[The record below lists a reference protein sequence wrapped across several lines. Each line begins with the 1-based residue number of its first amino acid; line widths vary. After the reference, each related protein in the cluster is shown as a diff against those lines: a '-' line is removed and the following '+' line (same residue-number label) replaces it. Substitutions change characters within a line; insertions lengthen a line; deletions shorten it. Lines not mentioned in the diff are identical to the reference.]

1 MKAKEYFEKYDQLII
16 TELKNG
22 TSKHTKS
29 LLLELSDEVE
39 QLAKKRHIIRGEAFI
54 SIIKEINTKWNSI
67 CSMFEKKYGVSPL
80 KWNGFKEFWKYE
92 MPELRPWL

>member
-16 TELKNG
+16 TELKNE
-22 TSKHTKS
+22 TSKSAIS
-29 LLLELSDEVE
+29 LLLELSDEVP
-39 QLAKKRHIIRGEAFI
+39 QLAKQRNVVGGKAVI

-80 KWNGFKEFWKYE
+80 KWNGFKEFWKHR
-92 MPELRPWL
+92 MPELALWL